1 MSDSTTLAF
10 RRRRAVTLGALCLM
24 AGMTGMAGMT
34 RAALAQDTWPSRPV
48 KLIVPS
54 APGGGTD
61 VYARLVATQLS
72 KSMKQSFVVDNR
84 PGASGHIGT
93 QVVAHAPADGYTF
106 LVTAN
111 AAVAISPSLY
121 SKLPF
126 DVEKDLVPVA
136 RGVLAPMVLVTNTAS
151 GINSFNDLIKRG
163 KELPGQIPYGSAGEA
178 SPPYLSVRMIEEA
191 TGTRYLHVPYKGVG
205 AAYQDLLSGR
215 LQFMF
220 TDLSSVQSYIK
231 AGKLKPLAVNQKTAL
246 LPDVPSLAEP
256 GPARIDVAT
265 SFSVF
270 APAGVPASI
279 VKKMSEE
286 INVAMKSPELAHAL
300 ETNAFVPV
308 FDTPA
313 AFQTSIRKERGQW
326 AAFIKRNGIRI
337 E

>member
-1 MSDSTTLAF
+1 MHFSRTIASLC
-10 RRRRAVTLGALCLM
+10 RRVLTLGPLCLL
-24 AGMTGMAGMT
+24 AGMAPPL
-34 RAALAQDTWPSRPV
+34 LAQDAWPSRPV
-48 KLIVPS
+48 RLIVPS

-61 VYARLVATQLS
+61 VYARLMATQLS

-93 QVVAHAPADGYTF
+93 QVVAHSPADGYTF

-111 AAVAISPSLY
+111 AAVAISPALY

-126 DVEKDLVPVA
+126 DVDKDLAPVA
-136 RGVLAPMVLVTNTAS
+136 RGVLAPMVLVTNGSS
-151 GINSFNDLIKRG
+151 GLNSFNDLLKRG
-163 KELPGQIPYGSAGEA
+163 KEQPGQIPYGSAGEA

-191 TGTRYLHVPYKGVG
+191 TGARFLHVPYKGVG

-220 TDLSSVQSYIK
+220 TDLSSVQAYIK
-231 AGKLKPLAVNQKTAL
+231 AGKLKPLAVNRKTAL
-246 LPDVPSLAEP
+246 LPDVPSLAEA
-256 GPARIDVAT
+256 GPARIDVTT

-270 APAGVPASI
+270 APIGVPAPI
-279 VKKMSEE
+279 VRKLSEE
-286 INVAMKSPELAHAL
+286 INAAMKAPDLARAL
-300 ETNAFVPV
+300 ETNALVPV
-308 FDTPA
+308 FDTPS
-313 AFQTSIRKERGQW
+313 AFKASIRQEREQW

>member
-1 MSDSTTLAF
+1 MNSIVSRG
-10 RRRRAVTLGALCLM
+10 RRMALTYSALCLI
-24 AGMTGMAGMT
+24 G
-34 RAALAQDTWPSRPV
+34 AAAHVPQALGQDVWPSRPV

-61 VYARLVATQLS
+61 VFARLVATQLT

-93 QVVAHAPADGYTF
+93 QTVAHAPGDGYTF

-111 AAVAISPSLY
+111 AAVAISPALY

-126 DVEKDLVPVA
+126 DVDKDLAPVA
-136 RGVLAPMVLVTNTAS
+136 RGVLAPMVLVTNASS
-151 GINSFNDLIKRG
+151 GINSINDLIKRG
-163 KELPGQIPYGSAGEA
+163 KEQPAQIPYGSAGEG

-191 TGTRYLHVPYKGVG
+191 TGARFLHVPYKGVG

-220 TDLSSVQSYIK
+220 TDLSSVQAYIK
-231 AGKLKPLAVNQKTAL
+231 AGKLKPIAVNQKTAL

-256 GPARIDVAT
+256 GPAHIEVST

-270 APAGVPASI
+270 APSGIPAAI
-279 VKKMSEE
+279 VKKLSEE
-286 INVAMKSPELAHAL
+286 INAAMKTPELARAL
-300 ETNAFVPV
+300 ETNALVPV
-308 FDTPA
+308 FDTPS
-313 AFQTSIRKERGQW
+313 AFQVSIRKEREQW
-326 AAFIKRNGIRI
+326 AAFVKRNGIHLD
-337 E
+337 